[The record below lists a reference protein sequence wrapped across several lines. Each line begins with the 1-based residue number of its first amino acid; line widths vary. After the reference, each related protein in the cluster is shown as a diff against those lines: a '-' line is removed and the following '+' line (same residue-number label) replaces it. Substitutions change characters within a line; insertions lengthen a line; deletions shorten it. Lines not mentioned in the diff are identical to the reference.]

1 MKLCKHSWLHPFI
14 PKQSPVDRS
23 IDIALSTTRMGGGR
37 QSRRHARLQGST
49 SCPNTS
55 PACSWGSL
63 SPASTGLVS
72 LPSRRHSAWGSPYP
86 ETCGWG
92 FQLLLQATPGWLKNG
107 TVNNLRASRKIAS
120 EALYMELVFPESSG
134 EEGGEPKWKLKL
146 AKPSN
151 ALPTPQA
158 AGRMRYYLFAYTS
171 TVRTKPGRLGQQSM
185 AVLEQKLQ
193 ARPTCFNSTVNK
205 QNKQKTLEI
214 KSNCKEESIA
224 EGLLWWQENTYGR
237 WSEGTSP
244 AEFWGRSDSTTLP
257 DSHDLPWIIIWQ
269 AHNLWALWHLKGS
282 GKSGCKSNIVNI
294 KNGNNRGGVVIRLL
308 LRLLI

>member
-63 SPASTGLVS
+63 SPASTSLVS

-158 AGRMRYYLFAYTS
+158 AGRMRYYLFAYTP

-193 ARPTCFNSTVNK
+193 ARSTCFNSTVNK
-205 QNKQKTLEI
+205 QNKQTKDFGNKKQLQRVEYCWRASVMAGKYI
-214 KSNCKEESIA
+214 WEVVRGDFPRRVLGE
-224 EGLLWWQENTYGR
+224 
-237 WSEGTSP
+237 
-244 AEFWGRSDSTTLP
+244 
-257 DSHDLPWIIIWQ
+257 IWQ
-269 AHNLWALWHLKGS
+269 HHVTWFTWSTMDHNLTS
-282 GKSGCKSNIVNI
+282 S
-294 KNGNNRGGVVIRLL
+294 
-308 LRLLI
+308 